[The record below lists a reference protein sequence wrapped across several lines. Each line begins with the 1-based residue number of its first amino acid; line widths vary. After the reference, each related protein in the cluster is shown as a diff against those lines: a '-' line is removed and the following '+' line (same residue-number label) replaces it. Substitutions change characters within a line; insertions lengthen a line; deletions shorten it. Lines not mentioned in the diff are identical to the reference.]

1 MRRSAWILL
10 LFGLAHGLGV
20 RKNPV
25 KIEVETEQEKS
36 LKAAVSTE
44 KEKPVKAEVK
54 PQKSVEP
61 PGSNPIHY
69 ISPDDQVAFVA
80 APADE
85 PMVVMER
92 RTDLE
97 DAEVLLPPDE
107 NKEEAEKKEE
117 IKEKTEKDLL
127 ADEIKRDR
135 KQLARERRKA
145 AKKHRKVDPKAVL
158 SDFAPQTRIVDGAL
172 ADEKMFVHY
181 DDHVIGPYEYERI
194 LSMIMQDGRA
204 CPSGIDPQALY
215 EAVLNQQYGQYQCP
229 HGYCYGYPP
238 QSATS
243 VGSTV
248 ASSFSYSFAP
258 EPSTSATN
266 TWSTTAYPPSAK
278 NTIVFDTTRDTA
290 FHRTNASTYEIGAL
304 IPLSVNGTG
313 LLSGVQ
319 FAESFRCAINLLNS
333 NSRVLKNTLL
343 TYLIQDTGVLPNVAV
358 NQAYLLERR
367 DLSMVIGPYDYD
379 SLPPVANLYNNV
391 SLPFISYGASGVQ
404 YSNGT
409 VYPTFFRTIPSDL
422 STARAMAETMSLF
435 GWGFVAAIFT
445 TDSYGQSGR
454 TALLQ
459 QIGRQRLKVTC
470 VNQIDPGSTRGL
482 ANFADCMAQSEA
494 SVVVLWMNAEN
505 AANVMAFLYQNA
517 TNSRLTFMAPD
528 RWALVNR
535 PRAFNDTIPATNY
548 TFPISY
554 VEGNSLLCV
563 YGLTSLN
570 RNTWVCAHDWKLI
583 LI

>member
-1 MRRSAWILL
+1 
-10 LFGLAHGLGV
+10 
-20 RKNPV
+20 
-25 KIEVETEQEKS
+25 
-36 LKAAVSTE
+36 
-44 KEKPVKAEVK
+44 
-54 PQKSVEP
+54 
-61 PGSNPIHY
+61 
-69 ISPDDQVAFVA
+69 
-80 APADE
+80 
-85 PMVVMER
+85 MVVIER
-92 RTDLE
+92 RADLE
-97 DAEVLLPPDE
+97 DSEVLLPP
-107 NKEEAEKKEE
+107 NEEAEQTEEVRDRTENDLLGEE
-117 IKEKTEKDLL
+117 IKRE
-127 ADEIKRDR
+127 RR
-135 KQLARERRKA
+135 QLARERRRA
-145 AKKHRKVDPKAVL
+145 AKKHRRVDPRAVL
-158 SDFAPQTRIVDGAL
+158 SEFAPQTRVVDGGL
-172 ADEKMFVHY
+172 ADEKMFVRYH
-181 DDHVIGPYEYERI
+181 DHVVGPYEYERI
-194 LSMIMQDGRA
+194 LSMILQDGRA

-215 EAVLNQQYGQYQCP
+215 EAVLDQQYRCP
-229 HGYCYGYPP
+229 HGYCYGYPAP
-238 QSATS
+238 QSVTS
-243 VGSTV
+243 VGSTA

-258 EPSTSATN
+258 EPSTSTTN
-266 TWSTTAYPPSAK
+266 TFSTTAYPPSAQ

-290 FHRTNASTYEIGAL
+290 FHRTNASSYEIGAL

-505 AANVMAFLYQNA
+505 AANVVAFLYQNA

-554 VEGNSLLCV
+554 VEG
-563 YGLTSLN
+563 T
-570 RNTWVCAHDWKLI
+570 RRRAVCTH
-583 LI
+583 